1 MTLALAEVFHLGN
14 ARSTEAVLRPSRAAA
29 NLYAIAAVAVS
40 VGLQILAVRVP
51 LLRDVL
57 RLADLDASEWAVIV
71 IASAI
76 PALVGQAIKL
86 ARSVRVSQRR

>member
-1 MTLALAEVFHLGN
+1 V
-14 ARSTEAVLRPSRAAA
+14 
-29 NLYAIAAVAVS
+29 AIS

-86 ARSVRVSQRR
+86 ARSVRASRPR